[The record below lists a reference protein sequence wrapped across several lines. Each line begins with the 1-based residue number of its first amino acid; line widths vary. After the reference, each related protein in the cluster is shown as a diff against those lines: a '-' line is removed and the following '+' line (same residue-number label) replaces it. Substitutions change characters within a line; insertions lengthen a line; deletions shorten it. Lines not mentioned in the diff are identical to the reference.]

1 MTWKL
6 LRLDWCRKRTE
17 KCFCHTTVQLQA
29 RCPSR
34 LLEGVGRSVE
44 LLSGPESLPLASR
57 LVGARKCS
65 PLAVLPMN
73 VPRLRSCQWM
83 FPACGLANECGPFDL
98 SRYRFEP
105 SPRDSYKRGPL
116 GRKPL
121 AVFPEWCE
129 TITLKLPQ
137 TVISK
142 ITPFLHHFVLLPF
155 LSFEEHLRLIDEN
168 SFRKYA
174 IQVSFLLSLTD
185 GLSLSK
191 QTKRT
196 SQRTLWDQAVDG

>member
-1 MTWKL
+1 
-6 LRLDWCRKRTE
+6 
-17 KCFCHTTVQLQA
+17 
-29 RCPSR
+29 
-34 LLEGVGRSVE
+34 
-44 LLSGPESLPLASR
+44 
-57 LVGARKCS
+57 
-65 PLAVLPMN
+65 
-73 VPRLRSCQWM
+73 M

-142 ITPFLHHFVLLPF
+142 ITPFLHHFLLLPF

-191 QTKRT
+191 QTKQT
-196 SQRTLWDQAVDG
+196 SQRTL